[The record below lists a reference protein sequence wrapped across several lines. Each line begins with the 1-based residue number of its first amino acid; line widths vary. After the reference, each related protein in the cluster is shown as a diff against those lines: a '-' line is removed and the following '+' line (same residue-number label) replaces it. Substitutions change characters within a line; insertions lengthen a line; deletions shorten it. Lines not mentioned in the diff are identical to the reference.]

1 MVKKMLENEIIS
13 LWKILKGYLNKKKF
27 QKQNNTFINK

>member
-13 LWKILKGYLNKKKF
+13 LWKILKGYLNKKKILET
-27 QKQNNTFINK
+27 K